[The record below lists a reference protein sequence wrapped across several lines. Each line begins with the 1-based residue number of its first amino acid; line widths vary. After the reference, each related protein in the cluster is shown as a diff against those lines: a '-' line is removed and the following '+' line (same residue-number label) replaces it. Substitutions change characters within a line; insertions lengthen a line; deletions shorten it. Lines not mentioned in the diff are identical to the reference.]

1 MTYTIPDEAAS
12 PAATLV
18 AVDGKKYPLESA
30 RIAARAGGGIA
41 LTTLTQTYAN
51 PHDESL
57 EVWAAKVAAAA
68 TPAELE
74 LMIGVYRD
82 TANNRRLGQDDRRL
96 ARRQALALRK
106 KQKQNS

>member
-1 MTYTIPDEAAS
+1 MALYSEMRATTMANSKKRVS
-12 PAATLV
+12 PST
-18 AVDGKKYPLESA
+18 
-30 RIAARAGGGIA
+30 A
-41 LTTLTQTYAN
+41 L
-51 PHDESL
+51 PDESL

-96 ARRQALALRK
+96 ARQQAQALRK